1 MTMTDVEKLLV
12 LEDIRRL
19 KAAYFRCMDTKD
31 WDDFPGLFTQDAT
44 FDVRGA
50 LEMPK
55 SEDAYADEPVI
66 TGRAAIL
73 DYVRNGLTPLTSAH
87 HGHMPEIEII
97 SPVAATGV
105 WAMSDILV
113 LPAGGPF
120 RVFRGYGQ
128 YRETYVREG
137 GEWRIATLKLR
148 RFHVEMTH

>member
-1 MTMTDVEKLLV
+1 MTDIEKLLA
-12 LEDIRRL
+12 LEDIRKL
-19 KAAYFRCMDTKD
+19 KAAYFRCMDTKS
-31 WDDFPGLFTQDAT
+31 WHDFPGLFTQDAI

-55 SEDAYADEPVI
+55 SDDAYASEPVI

-73 DYVRNGLTPLTSAH
+73 DYVRNALTPVTSAH

-105 WAMSDILV
+105 WAMSDVLV

-120 RVFRGYGQ
+120 RVFRGSGQ
-128 YRETYVREG
+128 YHETYVREDG
-137 GEWRIATLKLR
+137 KWRIATLKLR
-148 RFHVEMTH
+148 RLHVETA

>member
-1 MTMTDVEKLLV
+1 MAMTDVEKLLA

-19 KAAYFRCMDTKD
+19 KAAYFRCMDTKN
-31 WDDFPGLFTQDAT
+31 WDDFPGLFTQDAL

-55 SEDAYADEPVI
+55 SEDAYAAEPVI

-73 DYVRNGLTPLTSAH
+73 EYVRNGLTPLTSVH
-87 HGHMPEIEII
+87 YGHMPEIEII

-105 WAMSDILV
+105 WAMSDVLV
-113 LPAGGPF
+113 LPAGAPF

-137 GEWRIATLKLR
+137 GEWRISTLKLR
-148 RFHVEMTH
+148 RLHVETA